1 MNFMD
6 FQEKIDVFI
15 IKLSGCLANKIVLP
29 AGNVLLVAENA
40 NVYRLIE
47 FLM

>member
-1 MNFMD
+1 MNFMA
-6 FQEKIDVFI
+6 FFRKINVFI

-40 NVYRLIE
+40 NSLSVI
-47 FLM
+47 